1 MIEALVDIDQQLFH
15 IVNEG
20 MANPVLDVLC
30 PILRNKIT
38 WIPAYVVV
46 AYFFYRWYGIKALAL
61 LAMAGITIALSDQI
75 SATFIKQHFHR
86 LRPCN
91 NVLMQARALVPCG
104 GGYSFVSSHAA
115 NHFALAMYISLV
127 VPIHLQ
133 KKWAAFLFPWA
144 AIIAFSQVY
153 VGVHYPADVT
163 AGAILGILIGLV
175 TAMAGNKLMHYL
187 NERYPSR

>member
-1 MIEALVDIDQQLFH
+1 MIETLVDIDQQLFH

-30 PILRNKIT
+30 PIFRNKLT

-91 NVLMQARALVPCG
+91 NVLMQARGLVPCG

-127 VPIHLQ
+127 VPVHLH

-144 AIIAFSQVY
+144 ISLGDIGMFGFFSMVAFLAVLT
-153 VGVHYPADVT
+153 VGFIYEWCK
-163 AGAILGILIGLV
+163 GALEW
-175 TAMAGNKLMHYL
+175 
-187 NERYPSR
+187 ER

>member
-1 MIEALVDIDQQLFH
+1 MIEQFIHIDQQIFH
-15 IVNEG
+15 AINTG

-30 PILRNKIT
+30 PIFRNKLT
-38 WIPAYVVV
+38 WVPVYIVIAYL
-46 AYFFYRWYGIKALAL
+46 FYRWYGIKALAL
-61 LAMAGITIALSDQI
+61 LVLAGITITLSDQV
-75 SATFIKQHFHR
+75 SATFIKSYFHR

-127 VPIHLQ
+127 VPIHLH
-133 KKWAAFLFPWA
+133 KKWAAVLFLWA
-144 AIIAFSQVY
+144 ALIAFSQIY

-163 AGAILGILIGLV
+163 AGAILGILIGLA
-175 TAMAGNKLMHYL
+175 TAFAGNKLMQYL
-187 NERYPSR
+187 NERYPSK